1 MISSHVEIPTTGSVS
16 RAAKVQCGKTDAAQ
30 QSSLDGVLQTLAQ
43 TNSLP
48 AGETKG
54 HLRETTYQLQY
65 NLHLGT
71 STAGQMAALAFG
83 NSKTSKRTTSN
94 VTSVNMYIKGLE
106 ASNVQNHGAAEDK
119 TDIDNLAT
127 RPGQFSTGYVKF
139 NIHEIL
145 AKMSQSIAF
154 ETSTGVGATFGNYGL
169 LAPAP
174 NRMLPTHFG
183 ISIRPSKVTLFGL
196 PWPASRLTPHNLQ
209 RSCA

>member
-48 AGETKG
+48 ARETKG
-54 HLRETTYQLQY
+54 HLRETAYQLQD

-106 ASNVQNHGAAEDK
+106 ASNVQNHGAAENR
-119 TDIDNLAT
+119 TIIDNLAT
-127 RPGQFSTGYVKF
+127 RPGQFSAGDVKL
-139 NIHEIL
+139 NIHAIL
-145 AKMSQSIAF
+145 ANMSQRIAF
-154 ETSTGVGATFGNYGL
+154 DDSTGGGATFGNYAL

-174 NRMLPTHFG
+174 NRMLPAHLSR
-183 ISIRPSKVTLFGL
+183 SIRPSKVTLFGL
-196 PWPASRLTPHNLQ
+196 SWPASRSAPHNLQ